1 VQPGHTNFKAEKPL
15 KKQAPTEEISLCKA
29 VKAVVFS
36 QAYKQSG
43 GLSLSNY
50 KSKSLKII
58 SK

>member
-1 VQPGHTNFKAEKPL
+1 VQPGHTGFKAAKPL
-15 KKQAPTEEISLCKA
+15 EKQASTEGISLCKA

-43 GLSLSNY
+43 GLSQSNY

-58 SK
+58 FK